1 MQVEVEVKVEVDV
14 DPVISGTRSSGCGV
28 SGGKRDRPKCVR
40 DQVVLMKSRLIH
52 GQVLVHTREEVYHL
66 CPHRNTDHDDPLSN
80 HTTNERI
87 ISFHHPFHDP
97 QD

>member
-52 GQVLVHTREEVYHL
+52 GQVLVHTREEAYHL
-66 CPHRNTDHDDPLSN
+66 CLTETQTITILYQITPPMKGSSLFIPPLD
-80 HTTNERI
+80 ERI
-87 ISFHHPFHDP
+87 
-97 QD
+97 